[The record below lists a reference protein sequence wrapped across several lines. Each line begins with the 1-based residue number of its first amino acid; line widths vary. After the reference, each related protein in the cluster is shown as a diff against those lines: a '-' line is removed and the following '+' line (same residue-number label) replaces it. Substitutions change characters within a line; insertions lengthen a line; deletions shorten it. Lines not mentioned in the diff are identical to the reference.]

1 MFIDKFYRLY
11 NPYNKPA
18 EPRAATMSNEPTLN
32 LKDDSW
38 NCLKRKIGNVKDG
51 EFVDDVST
59 LGQTLTRK
67 GDVFLQG
74 KTKYEF
80 LESKNKNWNA
90 KKQKITN
97 VERGESLDDVP
108 TLQQTLIRKDG
119 GTFVQDN
126 NNYEF

>member
-18 EPRAATMSNEPTLN
+18 EPSASNEPTLN

-38 NCLKRKIGNVKDG
+38 DCLNRKIGNVKDG

-80 LESKNKNWNA
+80 LESKIKVGMLKN
-90 KKQKITN
+90 
-97 VERGESLDDVP
+97 
-108 TLQQTLIRKDG
+108 RKLLM
-119 GTFVQDN
+119 
-126 NNYEF
+126 